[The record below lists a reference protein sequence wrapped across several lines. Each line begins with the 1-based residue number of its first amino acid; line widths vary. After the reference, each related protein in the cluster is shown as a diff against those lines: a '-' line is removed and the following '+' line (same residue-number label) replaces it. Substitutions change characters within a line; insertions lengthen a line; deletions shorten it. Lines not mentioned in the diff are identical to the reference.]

1 LDREKLT
8 VQAVYSDG
16 GTKTLT
22 TAEYELVDS
31 KVEKLGN
38 NTFTVQVGTIKAS
51 FTVLGITEPTY
62 SVTFLSNG
70 GSSVAAVTGIKE
82 NQTISLPAEPF
93 RIDYEFQGWYLD
105 NNTFTKEFTA
115 EYKITENII
124 VFAKWE
130 KLEVIIENPTYNLNT
145 EGISL
150 KVNEQKSVFVESYD
164 PGLEMQFFS
173 SNSKVATVNSEGIVE
188 GKKKGKATIY
198 VLPPEGELLECSVVV
213 AGVQAKSIKLNATS
227 KTLSVKKTFQI
238 KTTFSPSNVSSKKLS
253 YTSSNKKVAKVS
265 STGKVTAV
273 KKGTCYITVK
283 TKDGS
288 NLKKKIKIT
297 VK

>member
-31 KVEKLGN
+31 KVEKLGT
-38 NTFTVQVGTIKAS
+38 NTFTVQVGTLQAS
-51 FTVLGITEPTY
+51 FTVQGITEPTY

-70 GSSVAAVTGIKE
+70 GSSVSPVTGIKE
-82 NQTISLPAEPF
+82 NQTISLPAEPS

-188 GKKKGKATIY
+188 GKKKGTATIY

-238 KTTFSPSNVSSKKLS
+238 KTTFSPSNVSSKKLT